1 MYDPFNPAFD
11 SHMFLCFNLF
21 FFFLGALRHEF
32 VVFYLFIFEKVLLVV
47 SG

>member
-11 SHMFLCFNLF
+11 SHMFLCFNP

-32 VVFYLFIFEKVLLVV
+32 VLFYLFIFEKVLLDV